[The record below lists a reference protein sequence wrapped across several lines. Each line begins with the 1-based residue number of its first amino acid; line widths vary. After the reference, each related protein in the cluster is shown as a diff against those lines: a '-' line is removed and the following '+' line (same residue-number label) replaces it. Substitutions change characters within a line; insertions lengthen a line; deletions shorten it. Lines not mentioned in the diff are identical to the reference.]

1 MEHVLNKI
9 ESTETSCLGTED
21 RTTPSHALTGEH
33 ASVIL
38 TGELLIHTI
47 EEADLTA
54 TNANV
59 TSGNVLVGTDVV
71 TELKHEGLAE
81 THDFSVALANGVE
94 VRATLTTA
102 HGQRGQSILEGLL
115 ETEELQH

>member
-1 MEHVLNKI
+1 M
-9 ESTETSCLGTED
+9 
-21 RTTPSHALTGEH
+21 
-33 ASVIL
+33 IL
-38 TGELLIHTI
+38 TSEFLIHTI
-47 EEADLTA
+47 EEANLTA

-71 TELKHEGLAE
+71 TELKHKGLAE

-102 HGQRGQSILEGLL
+102 HGQSGESVLEGLL
-115 ETEELQH
+115 ET